1 MPDPQRVNV
10 RELLPQQPP
19 FVMVDCLLSFD
30 NDTTVCGYRVPE
42 DGVFSHN
49 GRLCAAGLVENV
61 AQTCAARLGFY
72 NKYVL
77 NRPVQL
83 GFIGAIRNFCV
94 ARLPRVG
101 QQLVTTIHVEEN
113 VMGMTLASAKVECE
127 GETVATTEIK
137 IALIETVVKE

>member
-42 DGVFSHN
+42 DGVFSDN

-61 AQTCAARLGFY
+61 AQTCAARLGF
-72 NKYVL
+72 
-77 NRPVQL
+77 
-83 GFIGAIRNFCV
+83 FGAIRNFCV

-137 IALIETVVKE
+137 IALIESVVKE